1 MVDVKERD
9 EQASFAIVSSDHI
22 DALIA
27 EAKLLR
33 ILRPDIRQRVEHALQ
48 REDLA
53 CGYVVEAQGQ
63 IYLSLD
69 SITDA
74 QERQGVYELIQR
86 YQLGERVSLQG
97 LPKTL
102 RPLLQPEA
110 TRLGRLM
117 GALILGAFWG
127 LACGILA
134 LALAILLENIFALFG
149 SESIQLFG
157 MGFTAVAFV
166 IFSTLG
172 WVGGTLALWR
182 RWQHQ
187 GRPIR

>member
-1 MVDVKERD
+1 MVVVNESDDKAGFAVVSPDNID
-9 EQASFAIVSSDHI
+9 ELIV
-22 DALIA
+22 

-33 ILRPDIRQRVEHALQ
+33 IFRPDIHQRVETAMR
-48 REDLA
+48 REDMA
-53 CGYVVEAQGQ
+53 CGYVVESQGQ
-63 IYLSLD
+63 LYLLLD

-86 YQLGERVSLQG
+86 YQLGERVSLQE

-134 LALAILLENIFALFG
+134 LALAILLQNIFALFG

-157 MGFTAVAFV
+157 MGFTAGAFV